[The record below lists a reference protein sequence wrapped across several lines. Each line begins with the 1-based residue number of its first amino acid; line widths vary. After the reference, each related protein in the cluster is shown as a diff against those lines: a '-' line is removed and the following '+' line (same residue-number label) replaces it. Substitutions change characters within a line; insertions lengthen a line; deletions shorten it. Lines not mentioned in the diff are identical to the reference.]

1 MNEWITN
8 TTEMDQKQWGSN
20 KKFNE
25 RERARG
31 NTVLQA
37 EEIKIHRS
45 HGLDQ
50 SEMMDGNAKK
60 KRNTTQKEGR
70 NCTHPCLAHLQ
81 KA

>member
-1 MNEWITN
+1 
-8 TTEMDQKQWGSN
+8 MDHKHHRDGSKAMGVKQKIQR
-20 KKFNE
+20 E